1 MPLLKTIN
9 DYFIKES
16 KSIKVGLSP
25 FTAHID
31 LDGSICINE
40 SIKKLSGYGGLYWN
54 ILHEF
59 IHLDMKRTTG
69 SGNGYGKKDG
79 VNLPND
85 HVELEIERQVSE
97 MITQNSI
104 AYRLLKR
111 SLKYHS
117 FLIFMSGEDYFN
129 KINIEEYEKDYTEY
143 QKRYKRFSAS
153 PEFKESKL
161 MRYLKH
167 IRKKRGYR
175 SYNRF
180 MKILNNPD
188 NSLSDIT
195 QDEALRVLFEA
206 NKSEL
211 REAFLFY
218 KNLHYLIKNNK
229 FLFSNF

>member
-16 KSIKVGLSP
+16 KSIKIGLSP

-31 LDGSICINE
+31 LYGSICINE
-40 SIKKLSGYGGLYWN
+40 SIKKL
-54 ILHEF
+54 
-59 IHLDMKRTTG
+59 
-69 SGNGYGKKDG
+69 NGYGKKDG

-85 HVELEIERQVSE
+85 YVELEIERQVSE

-218 KNLHYLIKNNK
+218 KNLPYLIKNN
-229 FLFSNF
+229 